1 MMSGN
6 AQFRVV
12 LKIWASAH
20 TTLTAVI
27 VRIGNEKSASRQE
40 IKHRRNA
47 RLSVLT
53 RLGELITSGLPV
65 TRAHRDSDKANC
77 FDLQP

>member
-6 AQFRVV
+6 AEFRVV

-27 VRIGNEKSASRQE
+27 VRIGNEKSAWRFVF
-40 IKHRRNA
+40 NW
-47 RLSVLT
+47 L
-53 RLGELITSGLPV
+53 
-65 TRAHRDSDKANC
+65 
-77 FDLQP
+77 F

>member
-12 LKIWASAH
+12 LKISTSAH

-40 IKHRRNA
+40 I
-47 RLSVLT
+47 T
-53 RLGELITSGLPV
+53 DE
-65 TRAHRDSDKANC
+65 TRASRYQEPQDRISK
-77 FDLQP
+77 

>member
-6 AQFRVV
+6 AEFRVV

-27 VRIGNEKSASRQE
+27 VRIGNESASVKLFQGLE
-40 IKHRRNA
+40 PTWPENA
-47 RLSVLT
+47 RLFVEVE
-53 RLGELITSGLPV
+53 RHPYIYV
-65 TRAHRDSDKANC
+65 RVCA
-77 FDLQP
+77 